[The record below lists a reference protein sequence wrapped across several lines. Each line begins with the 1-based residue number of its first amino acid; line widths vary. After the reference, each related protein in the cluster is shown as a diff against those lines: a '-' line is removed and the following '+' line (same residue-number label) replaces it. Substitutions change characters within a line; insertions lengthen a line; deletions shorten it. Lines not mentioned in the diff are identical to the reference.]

1 MITKNHEKMLCGK
14 AMNNIEVVNNGSI
27 VVDENGIIVAVGPAA
42 EISEQFKDSHFEKEI
57 DATGCC
63 VVPGLV
69 DAHTHPVFAGDRVN
83 EYRMKLEGATYMD
96 IHKIGGGIGFTVRHV
111 HETSEDALL
120 ELLLPRLKTMMRHG
134 TTLADCKS
142 GYGLVTEHEV
152 KMLRVIQRAKKL
164 VPLDIVINL
173 LAAHSVPEGYT
184 SEEATDMVVNEMI
197 PTVID
202 LKKKGELDVELIDAF
217 CEKGIYNVEQTQRIM
232 EEGKKHGLGINF
244 HADELT
250 ALGGAEMGAK
260 LGALGMSHLECI
272 SEEGVKLMAEHKS
285 VAILLPTTA
294 WIMHLTPPPARKMI
308 EANVPVAVASDYNP
322 NAYCMSMPF
331 VMNLS
336 CILMGMTMNEA
347 LVAGTLNAAASIG
360 HSDMYGSLEVGKYG
374 DMLILDAPQWEH
386 LFYRIGDEPIRQVI
400 KKGVIIEM

>member
-1 MITKNHEKMLCGK
+1 MQKSYRLIVRNAKQLVMITKNHEKMLCGK

-111 HETSEDALL
+111 HET
-120 ELLLPRLKTMMRHG
+120 
-134 TTLADCKS
+134 

-202 LKKKGELDVELIDAF
+202 LKKKGELDVELIDVSSAF